1 MSRKRFIVIGLGNFG
16 SSVAA
21 TLHELGHEVV
31 AMDRD
36 PERVDG
42 VGRTVTRGAVGDGT
56 DVQVLRRLG
65 AENADAAVIST
76 GADITASA
84 LSTLVMRDLGVQE
97 VYVKVVSSEH
107 ARLIEKIGVTE
118 TIFPERESGIRL
130 GRRIS
135 NRLLLNYIPLGS
147 GFSLQEMAVPNA
159 WVGHTLR
166 ELELPR
172 KHGIILVALHD
183 ILRDEMVP
191 VPDPDG
197 ALKESDTLL
206 VAGADEAL
214 MKAGKME
221 RS

>member
-1 MSRKRFIVIGLGNFG
+1 MSRKKFVVIGLGNFG
-16 SSVAA
+16 ASVAA

-36 PERVDG
+36 P
-42 VGRTVTRGAVGDGT
+42 
-56 DVQVLRRLG
+56 
-65 AENADAAVIST
+65 
-76 GADITASA
+76 
-84 LSTLVMRDLGVQE
+84 
-97 VYVKVVSSEH
+97 
-107 ARLIEKIGVTE
+107 
-118 TIFPERESGIRL
+118 
-130 GRRIS
+130 
-135 NRLLLNYIPLGS
+135 
-147 GFSLQEMAVPNA
+147 
-159 WVGHTLR
+159 
-166 ELELPR
+166 ELPR

-206 VAGADEAL
+206 VAGTDEAL